1 MRIEMP
7 KLNPNLFLDED
18 YEVYADRRQHRKT
31 KHKPNHQPKRS
42 AGEVVSE
49 IAEAGGRESFEFT
62 YKASRHEREWINN
75 SLGNFYDEHWLDDV
89 IRLLKGGKE
98 ASVYLCMGNET
109 TQASHLAAKVYRP
122 RMFRQLRKDHQYR
135 EGRTDLDA
143 SGNQITEDGMLQAMR
158 SKSKYGLELLHT
170 SWIEYEYQALADLH
184 VAGGN
189 VPRPYAR
196 GHNAI
201 LMEYIGDLNQTAP
214 LLVDVQLEAS
224 EAQRLFDRLLCNI
237 EIMLSQEWV
246 HGDLSA
252 YNILY
257 WDGGITL
264 IDFPQVVSPQ
274 GNSSAYQIFERDVL
288 RVCEYF
294 ARQAVVVRPH
304 QLAADLWTSCGYRLS
319 PEVHPRLL
327 DEEDQADR
335 AYWQQIQG

>member
-1 MRIEMP
+1 MP

-18 YEVYADRRQHRKT
+18 YEVYADRQQHRKT
-31 KHKPNHQPKRS
+31 KRKPNHRPKRS
-42 AGEVVSE
+42 AGDVVTE
-49 IAEAGGRESFEFT
+49 IAGADGRESFAFS
-62 YKASRHEREWINN
+62 YNASRHEQEWINN

-89 IRLLKGGKE
+89 VRLLKGGKE
-98 ASVYLCMGNET
+98 ASVYLCTGNET
-109 TQASHLAAKVYRP
+109 TQVSHLAAKVYRP

-170 SWIEYEYQALADLH
+170 SWIEFEYQALAELFA
-184 VAGGN
+184 AGGD

-201 LMEYIGDLNQTAP
+201 LMEYVGDLSQAAP
-214 LLVDVQLEAS
+214 LLVDVQLEAA
-224 EAQRLFDRLLCNI
+224 EAQPLFERLMHNI
-237 EIMLSQEWV
+237 EIMLSQERV

-257 WDGGITL
+257 WDGGIKL

-288 RVCEYF
+288 RVSEYF
-294 ARQAVVVRPH
+294 ARQGVAVRPR
-304 QLAADLWTSCGYRLS
+304 QLAAELWTSCGYRLG
-319 PEVHPRLL
+319 PDVHPGLL

-335 AYWQQIQG
+335 AYWQQLQG

>member
-1 MRIEMP
+1 MP

-18 YEVYADRRQHRKT
+18 YEVYADRHQHRKM
-31 KHKPNHQPKRS
+31 KHRPDHQPKRS
-42 AGEVVSE
+42 AGEVMTE
-49 IAEAGGRESFEFT
+49 IAGSDGRESFAFT
-62 YKASRHEREWINN
+62 YNASRHEREWIDN

-89 IRLLKGGKE
+89 VRLLKGGKE
-98 ASVYLCMGNET
+98 ASVYLCTGNET
-109 TQASHLAAKVYRP
+109 TQASYLAAKVYRP

-184 VAGGN
+184 AAGGQ

-201 LMEYIGDLNQTAP
+201 LMEYIGDFSQSAP
-214 LLVDVQLEAS
+214 LLVDVQLEPA
-224 EAQRLFDRLLCNI
+224 EAQRLFDHLLSNI
-237 EIMLSQEWV
+237 EIMLSQERV

-288 RVCEYF
+288 QVCDYF
-294 ARQAVVVRPH
+294 ARQGVAVRPR
-304 QLAADLWTSCGYRLS
+304 QLAAELWTSFGYRLN
-319 PEVHPRLL
+319 PDVHPRLL

-335 AYWQQIQG
+335 AYWQRI